1 MRKQPVKKKQG
12 IYQIHGLNGCSNII
26 GEKSLKIIC
35 IDIMIGGNAEK
46 KKWVN
51 SLTKTKKY
59 PIHRMGKDQFL
70 KKYSGKRTQGIVV
83 SFQGDIIHNL
93 PSLKMSTDNEC
104 LLVVDNLE
112 DPQNLGQIIRTAEC
126 ANISGI
132 LLPEHQSVQLT
143 DAVLQVSQ
151 GAFVHLPIFRCGNL
165 HQQLRILKKEGFW
178 IIGVENSVKAMS
190 WHELD
195 FKRKMVLIMGSE
207 GKGIRKVIVKTCDE
221 LITIPMQGQLNSLN
235 VSSATSAILFERQ
248 RQLSQKITSVTR

>member
-1 MRKQPVKKKQG
+1 MRKQPVKKNQG
-12 IYQIHGLNGCSNII
+12 IYTIYGLNGCSNII
-26 GEKSLKIIC
+26 GENNLKISR

-51 SLTKTKKY
+51 SLAKIKTY
-59 PIHRMGKDQFL
+59 PVHRMGKDQFL

-83 SFQGDIIHNL
+83 TFSGNIIQSL
-93 PSLKMSTDNEC
+93 PSFKMSTDNEC

-126 ANISGI
+126 ANITGL

-165 HQQLRILKKEGFW
+165 HQELHALKKEGFW
-178 IIGVENSVKAMS
+178 IIGVENSVKAKS

-195 FKRKMVLIMGSE
+195 YKRKIVLVMGSE
-207 GKGIRKVIVKTCDE
+207 GKGIRPVIIKACDE
-221 LITIPMQGQLNSLN
+221 LITIPMQGKLNSLN
-235 VSSATSAILFERQ
+235 VSSATSAILFERL
-248 RQLSQKITSVTR
+248 RQLSL

>member
-1 MRKQPVKKKQG
+1 MRKQPGKKNQG

-26 GEKSLKIIC
+26 GKKNLKIIC
-35 IDIMIGGNAEK
+35 INIMIGGNAEK

-51 SLTKTKKY
+51 SLAKVKTY
-59 PIHRMGKDQFL
+59 PVSRMGKDQFL

-83 SFQGDIIHNL
+83 SFQGNIIQSF
-93 PSLKMSTDNEC
+93 PSFKMSTENEC

-126 ANISGI
+126 ANITGL

-165 HQQLRILKKEGFW
+165 HQQLRALKKEGFW
-178 IIGVENSVKAMS
+178 IIGVENSVKAKS

-195 FKRKMVLIMGSE
+195 YKRKIVLVMGSE
-207 GKGIRKVIVKTCDE
+207 GKGIRPVIIKACDE
-221 LITIPMQGQLNSLN
+221 LITIPMHGKLNSLN
-235 VSSATSAILFERQ
+235 VSSATSAILFERL
-248 RQLSQKITSVTR
+248 RQLSLI